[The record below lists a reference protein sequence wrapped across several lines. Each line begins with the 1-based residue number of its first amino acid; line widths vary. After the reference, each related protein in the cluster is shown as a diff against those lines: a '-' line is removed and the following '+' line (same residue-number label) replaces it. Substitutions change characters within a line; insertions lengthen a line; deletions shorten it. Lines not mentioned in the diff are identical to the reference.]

1 MLYLAF
7 RLVMV
12 TILYQLYL
20 DTQLKSAKLRNPK
33 DSNQYK
39 KIPVQFW
46 RHNQNKINGNPETS
60 YLKTRV

>member
-20 DTQLKSAKLRNPK
+20 DTQLKSAKLRNLK
-33 DSNQYK
+33 NSNQYK

-46 RHNQNKINGNPETS
+46 GHHQNKINGNPETS
-60 YLKTRV
+60 YLKTPA